1 MRETTHAPPIPPN
14 AAEESTLEDMRS
26 YDTHAAKGGA
36 LVKDLIWPFANA
48 EDIGYILWP
57 VAAGGVISL
66 GALLIVLSFVW
77 P

>member
-1 MRETTHAPPIPPN
+1 M
-14 AAEESTLEDMRS
+14 
-26 YDTHAAKGGA
+26 
-36 LVKDLIWPFANA
+36 KDLIWPFGNA

-57 VAAGGVISL
+57 VTAGGAIGA

>member
-1 MRETTHAPPIPPN
+1 
-14 AAEESTLEDMRS
+14 
-26 YDTHAAKGGA
+26 
-36 LVKDLIWPFANA
+36 VKDIIWPFANA